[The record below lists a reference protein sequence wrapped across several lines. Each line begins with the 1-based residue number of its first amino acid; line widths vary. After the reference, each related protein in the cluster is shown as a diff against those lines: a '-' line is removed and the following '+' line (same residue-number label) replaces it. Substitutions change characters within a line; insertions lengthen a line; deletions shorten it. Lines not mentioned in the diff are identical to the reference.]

1 MIADK
6 KTERIKHRYNR
17 ISGIYD
23 FLEIPMESMFSEYR
37 ERMLRNAGGKVLEV
51 GAGTGKNFQYY
62 PDNVEVT
69 AIDFSPKMVKIA
81 SSKAAD
87 LDKIKNVLEMDAENL
102 KFEDNTFDTVV
113 TSCVFCSV
121 PNPIKGLK
129 EIRRVCKNGGK
140 VLMLEHVKSNK
151 PVLAP
156 LMDIL
161 NFIPLHIYGANINR
175 NTIENLRKA
184 GFENISVEDLWLD
197 IVKLITIRNDKEE
210 VK

>member
-1 MIADK
+1 MFADK
-6 KTERIKHRYNR
+6 KTEKIKHRYNR
-17 ISGIYD
+17 ISGLYD
-23 FLEIPMESMFSEYR
+23 FLEKPMESMFSEYR
-37 ERMLRNAGGKVLEV
+37 EKMLKNAGGKVLEV

-62 PDNVEVT
+62 PYGVGVT

-87 LDKIKNVLEMDAENL
+87 LEKIKKVLEMDVENL

-121 PNPIKGLK
+121 PHPIKGLT
-129 EIRRVCKNGGK
+129 EIRRVCKDGGK

-151 PVLAP
+151 PVISP

-161 NFIPLHIYGANINR
+161 NPIPLHIYGANINR
-175 NTIENLRKA
+175 NTVDNLHKA
-184 GFENISVEDLWLD
+184 GFQNIFVEDLWSD
-197 IVKLITIRNDKEE
+197 ILKLIIIRNDK
-210 VK
+210 